1 MTTTIEYSQMLDEI
15 AKSADWHES
24 LDSVSIS
31 RINQAAQRLRELDKP
46 DCVWT
51 FDEDQGMYDTGCGES
66 WMFSEEPRLAEH
78 SVKFCPFCAGKV
90 KEST

>member
-1 MTTTIEYSQMLDEI
+1 MTTTIELIEESTEHSMRFKRSGNNKLARFCDET
-15 AKSADWHES
+15 
-24 LDSVSIS
+24 
-31 RINQAAQRLRELDKP
+31 AQRLRELDKP

-66 WMFSEEPRLAEH
+66 WMFAEEPRIAEH
-78 SVKFCPFCAGKV
+78 SVKFCPFCSGAV

>member
-31 RINQAAQRLRELDKP
+31 RINQAAQRLRHLDLVAKEYDELVRHMD
-46 DCVWT
+46 
-51 FDEDQGMYDTGCGES
+51 
-66 WMFSEEPRLAEH
+66 
-78 SVKFCPFCAGKV
+78 AGGDFTAFMVSKSF